1 MLWAAV
7 ALAQG
12 TAYAG
17 RPVADVLHELT
28 QHGLRLIYSSET
40 VPDSL
45 LVLREPTGTTPAAVL
60 DEVLAQH
67 GLHANPVG
75 KDTYAVVRRAPATE
89 AHAVPAAPAPP
100 AS

>member
-45 LVLREPTGTTPAAVL
+45 LTPVAKVLSSTSNSR
-60 DEVLAQH
+60 
-67 GLHANPVG
+67 
-75 KDTYAVVRRAPATE
+75 
-89 AHAVPAAPAPP
+89 
-100 AS
+100 